1 MRNTYEFD
9 QQAKWHNDFDDNFN
23 DDSFNDDKHKR
34 LKQRKKE
41 QRNHQ
46 KRSPIESFSEAH
58 FISESRR
65 R

>member
-9 QQAKWHNDFDDNFN
+9 QQAEWHNVFDDNLS
-23 DDSFNDDKHKR
+23 DDSKSKL

-41 QRNHQ
+41 QLSNN
-46 KRSPIESFSEAH
+46 KRSPIEAFSEEH